1 MAIKIKFSFSIGRF
15 HIIWGSNEYG
25 REEARTKGYTLKSI
39 TKKIVWFDLKE
50 LICRIKY
57 NSNWRTTQ
65 VFNILLKLRSR
76 SQLKFIP

>member
-1 MAIKIKFSFSIGRF
+1 MAIKIKFSFCIGRF

-25 REEARTKGYTLKSI
+25 REEARTKRYTLKSI
-39 TKKIVWFDLKE
+39 TKKFVWFDLKE
-50 LICRIKY
+50 LIVRIKY